1 MKFAFTEAQ
10 VAAMRDLR
18 RLWPDVPLVLVGAG
32 GLAVHKQMHWRG
44 TNDLDLSISL
54 PVAEFPGGLER
65 LPGWRR
71 HPRQE
76 HEFTSPLGVR
86 IDFIPAGPQEIARR
100 KLVWPN
106 GFRMNLT
113 GFRHVFTTALPLEVE
128 AGLEIQVAPLPVIA
142 LLKMV
147 AWLDR
152 PAERERDLE
161 DLAHLLDEF
170 VEPHDEA
177 FYGPEIT
184 EQQIQYEL
192 VSAYLL
198 GRELGHL
205 VDDEER
211 ALVERFAEKLLTDE
225 ATRALMSRLGPRS
238 WKGNAEELVPRL
250 QAFLRGFRT
259 VQPAQVASPHHR

>member
-1 MKFAFTEAQ
+1 
-10 VAAMRDLR
+10 
-18 RLWPDVPLVLVGAG
+18 
-32 GLAVHKQMHWRG
+32 
-44 TNDLDLSISL
+44 
-54 PVAEFPGGLER
+54 
-65 LPGWRR
+65 
-71 HPRQE
+71 
-76 HEFTSPLGVR
+76 
-86 IDFIPAGPQEIARR
+86 
-100 KLVWPN
+100 
-106 GFRMNLT
+106 MNLT

-128 AGLEIQVAPLPVIA
+128 AGLEIQVAPLLVIA

-259 VQPAQVASPHHR
+259 VQPAQVASPHE

>member
-1 MKFAFTEAQ
+1 VNLAFTEAQ

-18 RLWPDVPLVLVGAG
+18 KVWPNVPLVLVGAG
-32 GLAVHKQMHWRG
+32 GLAVHRPMHWRK

-54 PVAEFPGGLER
+54 PVSEFPGGLER

-71 HPRQE
+71 HSRQE
-76 HEFTSPLGVR
+76 HEFTSPEGVK

-100 KLVWPN
+100 ELVWPN

-113 GFRHVFTTALPLEVE
+113 GFRHVFTRALPLEME
-128 AGLEIQVAPLPVIA
+128 PGPEIQVAPLPVIA

-177 FYGPEIT
+177 FYGPDIT
-184 EQQIQYEL
+184 SQQIEYEL

-198 GRELGHL
+198 GCEIGGIAN
-205 VDDEER
+205 DEER
-211 ALVERFAEKLLTDE
+211 SLVERFIERLLADE
-225 ATRALMSRLGPRS
+225 GTRSLMARLGPRS
-238 WKGNAEELVPRL
+238 WKGDAEELVPRL
-250 QAFLRGFRT
+250 QAFWRGVART
-259 VQPAQVASPHHR
+259 